1 MSKHKYNI
9 EPCPYCGCDAVIE
22 KGRRK
27 FYVVC
32 YECGV
37 KTGYYEAPKDAIKA
51 WNRKIFK

>member
-1 MSKHKYNI
+1 MSKHKYDI

-51 WNRKIFK
+51 WNRKMFK